1 MKLSNIVCAVML
13 GVSALVMSGCGLL
26 DQGVQKYDTLSEKDE
41 KCNQAWADIDAQL
54 ERRSDLIPN
63 MVAVVK
69 GSAAHEEKTLND
81 VVTARASASQIKMSA
96 DDLTDPAKMKAFQ
109 DAQEQLKG
117 SLSRL
122 MMVQESYPDL
132 KANAQFHDLMI
143 TMEGTENRI
152 LTARRDYN
160 SAVGSFNFELRR
172 VSGKVLNPLTGKEFK
187 PRVYFTASEESKSAP
202 KVNFDAPIPAT
213 PATK

>member
-1 MKLSNIVCAVML
+1 MKLFNMMCAVML
-13 GVSALVMSGCGLL
+13 GVSALSMSGCGLL

-63 MVAVVK
+63 MVSVVK
-69 GSAAHEEKTLND
+69 GSAAHEEKTLKE
-81 VVTARASASQIKMSA
+81 VVEARASASQIKMTA

-172 VSGKVLNPLTGKEFK
+172 VSGKVINPITNREFK
-187 PRVYFTASEESKSAP
+187 PRVYFSASEESKAAP
-202 KVNFDAPIPAT
+202 KVSFD
-213 PATK
+213 K

>member
-1 MKLSNIVCAVML
+1 MVCAVML
-13 GVSALVMSGCGLL
+13 GVSALAMSGCGLL

-69 GSAAHEEKTLND
+69 GSAAHEEKTLKE
-81 VVTARASASQIKMSA
+81 VVEARASASQIKMTA

-187 PRVYFTASEESKSAP
+187 PRVYFTASEESKVAP
-202 KVNFDAPIPAT
+202 KVNFDTLP
-213 PATK
+213 TK